1 MSEYKL
7 AAENRSEAGKGAAR
21 RLRASGRV
29 PAVLYGHGTKPQH
42 LSVDARQFGQALRTD
57 AGVNVLISLEVGRNQ
72 HLALAKE
79 IQRHPVKGSLIHV
92 DFIQVRRGEKVHVQV
107 PVHLVGEAPGSR
119 EGGILDQDL
128 YQLNVEAEVTAV
140 PEAVDADV
148 SGLGI
153 GDVLRVAD
161 LKAPDG
167 AVILDDPEASVV
179 SVVAPTVEAEPE
191 AEEGEEG
198 EAAEGAEA
206 AAPEGAGEDED
217 RSEG

>member
-57 AGVNVLISLEVGRNQ
+57 AGVNVLISLEVGRDQ

-79 IQRHPVKGSLIHV
+79 IQRHPVKGNLIHV

-107 PVHLVGEAPGSR
+107 PVHLVGEAPGAR
-119 EGGILDQDL
+119 EGGIVDQDL

-191 AEEGEEG
+191 AEEAEEG
-198 EAAEGAEA
+198 EAAEGAEV

>member
-1 MSEYKL
+1 MPEYKL
-7 AAENRSEAGKGAAR
+7 AAENRSDAGKGAAR

-57 AGVNVLISLEVGRNQ
+57 AGVNVLISLEVGRDQ

-79 IQRHPVKGSLIHV
+79 IQRHPVKGNLIHV

-107 PVHLVGEAPGSR
+107 PVHLVGEAPGAR
-119 EGGILDQDL
+119 EGGIVDQDL
-128 YQLNVEAEVTAV
+128 YQVNVEAEVTAV
-140 PEAVDADV
+140 PEAVEADV

-161 LKAPDG
+161 LKAPG
-167 AVILDDPEASVV
+167 GSVILDDSEASVV

-191 AEEGEEG
+191 VEEAEEGESAEGVEG
-198 EAAEGAEA
+198 EAPEA
-206 AAPEGAGEDED
+206 AGEGEDRPEA
-217 RSEG
+217 

>member
-57 AGVNVLISLEVGRNQ
+57 AGVNVLISLEVGSDQ

-79 IQRHPVKGSLIHV
+79 IQRHPVRGSLIHV

-107 PVHLVGEAPGSR
+107 PVHLVGEAPGAR
-119 EGGILDQDL
+119 EGGIVDQDL

-161 LKAPDG
+161 LKAPEG
-167 AVILDDPEASVV
+167 AAILDDPEASVV
-179 SVVAPTVEAEPE
+179 SVVAPTVEPEPE
-191 AEEGEEG
+191 LEEGVEGEVAEGEEAP
-198 EAAEGAEA
+198 AAEE
-206 AAPEGAGEDED
+206 AGEGED
-217 RSEG
+217 RPEA

>member
-42 LSVDARQFGQALRTD
+42 LSVNARQFGQALRTD

-79 IQRHPVKGSLIHV
+79 IQRHPVKGNLIHV

-107 PVHLVGEAPGSR
+107 PVHLVGEAPGAR

-140 PEAVDADV
+140 PEAVEADV
-148 SGLGI
+148 SGLGV

-191 AEEGEEG
+191 AEEAEEG

>member
-42 LSVDARQFGQALRTD
+42 LSVNARQFGQALRTD

-79 IQRHPVKGSLIHV
+79 IQRHPVKGNLIHV

-107 PVHLVGEAPGSR
+107 PVHLVGEAPGAR

-191 AEEGEEG
+191 AEEAEEG
-198 EAAEGAEA
+198 EAAEGAEV

>member
-29 PAVLYGHGTKPQH
+29 PAVLYGHGSKPEH

-57 AGVNVLISLEVGRNQ
+57 AGVNVLISLEVGRDQ

-79 IQRHPVKGSLIHV
+79 IQRHPVKGNLIHV

-107 PVHLVGEAPGSR
+107 PVHLVGEAPGAR

-167 AVILDDPEASVV
+167 AVILDDSEASVV

-191 AEEGEEG
+191 AEEAEEG
-198 EAAEGAEA
+198 EVAEGAEA

>member
-7 AAENRSEAGKGAAR
+7 AAENRSDAGKGAAR

-29 PAVLYGHGTKPQH
+29 PAVLYGHGSKPEH

-57 AGVNVLISLEVGRNQ
+57 AGVNVLISLEVGRDQ

-79 IQRHPVKGSLIHV
+79 IQRHPVKGNLIHV

-107 PVHLVGEAPGSR
+107 PVHLVGEAPGAR

-140 PEAVDADV
+140 PEAVEADV

-167 AVILDDPEASVV
+167 AVILDDSEASVV

-191 AEEGEEG
+191 AEEAEEG
-198 EAAEGAEA
+198 EVAEGAEA

>member
-107 PVHLVGEAPGSR
+107 PVHLVGEAPGAR

>member
-42 LSVDARQFGQALRTD
+42 LSVNARQFGQALRTD

-79 IQRHPVKGSLIHV
+79 IQRHPVKGYLIHV

-107 PVHLVGEAPGSR
+107 PVHLVGEAPGAR

-191 AEEGEEG
+191 AEEAEEG